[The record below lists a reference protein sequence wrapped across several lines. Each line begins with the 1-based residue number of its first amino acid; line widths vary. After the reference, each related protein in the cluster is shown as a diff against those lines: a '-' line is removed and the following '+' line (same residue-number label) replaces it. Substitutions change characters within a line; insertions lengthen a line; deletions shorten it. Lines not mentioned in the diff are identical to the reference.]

1 MNHALQIKVTKQPR
15 DSGVV
20 AFRNVAIRER
30 LLRLLL
36 GSKTKLTV
44 IVPGDSV
51 SELAIQEVGGERA
64 HETV

>member
-15 DSGVV
+15 KTGVI
-20 AFRNVAIRER
+20 AFRNIAIRER

-36 GSKTKLTV
+36 GNKAKLTV

-51 SELAIQEVGGERA
+51 SELAIQEIGGETA